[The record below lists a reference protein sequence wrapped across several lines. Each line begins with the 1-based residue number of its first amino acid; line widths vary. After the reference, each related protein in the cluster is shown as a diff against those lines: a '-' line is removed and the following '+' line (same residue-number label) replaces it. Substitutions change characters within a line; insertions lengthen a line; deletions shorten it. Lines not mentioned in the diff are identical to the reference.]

1 MAFTPV
7 VWNGNERRSLLS
19 YLSNSKYRSIA
30 CITVSA
36 LIISRHFGII
46 EPDRIV
52 IGRSHNTN
60 VAGKQSIAGDRA
72 FLWQNGTMTALEIPQ
87 GYLAANA
94 MSINNS
100 GEVVGWLLTAGG
112 STHAAVWE
120 NGKAHDIGAFE
131 GGTVSSA
138 TCINDEGQV
147 VGSAQH
153 ANGDVTAF
161 LWQNGVMHDLGRLPG
176 DVKSRGYQINDLGQ
190 VVGSSF
196 TGNVNAYKDSHAF
209 VWDCVHG
216 IRDTTVLLNVPT
228 AEKRKLAGDT
238 CGYCINDRG
247 WIMGDFHQSPRRM
260 FVMMPRR

>member
-1 MAFTPV
+1 MVT
-7 VWNGNERRSLLS
+7 
-19 YLSNSKYRSIA
+19 NSGTLVDLGTLPGTD
-30 CITVSA
+30 TVSA
-36 LIISRHFGII
+36 QGVNSRSQVVGFAY
-46 EPDRIV
+46 D
-52 IGRSHNTN
+52 SNKTN

-87 GYLAANA
+87 GYVASNA

-100 GEVVGWLLTAGG
+100 GQIAGWLLTTGG

-120 NGKAHDIGAFE
+120 IGKAHDLGAFE

-196 TGNVNAYKDSHAF
+196 TGDVNAYKDSHAF
-209 VWDCVHG
+209 VWDCAHG
-216 IRDTTVLLNVPT
+216 MRDTTSLLDVSAT
-228 AEKRKLAGDT
+228 EKRKLEGDT
-238 CGYCINDRG
+238 CGYCINDKG
-247 WIMGDFHQSPRRM
+247 WIMGDAHQSPRRM
-260 FVMMPRR
+260 FIMTPVR

>member
-1 MAFTPV
+1 MVT
-7 VWNGNERRSLLS
+7 
-19 YLSNSKYRSIA
+19 NSGTLVDLGTLPGTD
-30 CITVSA
+30 TVSA
-36 LIISRHFGII
+36 QGVNSRSQVVGFAY
-46 EPDRIV
+46 D
-52 IGRSHNTN
+52 SHKTN

-87 GYLAANA
+87 GYVASNA

-100 GEVVGWLLTAGG
+100 GQVAGWLLTIGG

-161 LWQNGVMHDLGRLPG
+161 LWQSGVMHDLGKLPG

-196 TGNVNAYKDSHAF
+196 TGDVNAYKDSHAF
-209 VWDCVHG
+209 VWDCAHG
-216 IRDTTVLLNVPT
+216 IRDTTMLLDVSL
-228 AEKRKLAGDT
+228 AEKQKLEGDT
-238 CGYCINDRG
+238 CGYCINDKG
-247 WIMGDFHQSPRRM
+247 WIMGDAHQSPRRM
-260 FVMMPRR
+260 FVMTPRY